1 MDQIPALVPP
11 SRVACPVP
19 GTGWYAPAMRRSI
32 LRTMML
38 VLTGLGGAC
47 TTNYPNQDPVGR
59 TFPTVTGED
68 LEQTSVT
75 LPTAYR
81 GAPALYLV
89 GYRQNTQ
96 FDLDRWTIGLLQADF
111 PCRIVEVPTIP
122 GLVPSLIK
130 GTIDDGMRSGIPK
143 EDWASVVTLYG
154 DAAKPVAEF
163 TGNANPRNGRILLL
177 DAEGTVVWFW
187 DQGFSARRVLEL
199 SKLAG
204 DLDS

>member
-1 MDQIPALVPP
+1 
-11 SRVACPVP
+11 
-19 GTGWYAPAMRRSI
+19 
-32 LRTMML
+32 MML

-59 TFPTVTGED
+59 MFPTVTGED

-75 LPTAYR
+75 LPSAYR

-154 DAAKPVAEF
+154 DAAKPVVEF

-177 DAEGTVVWFW
+177 DAEGKVVWFW

-199 SKLAG
+199 SRLAG

>member
-1 MDQIPALVPP
+1 MK
-11 SRVACPVP
+11 
-19 GTGWYAPAMRRSI
+19 RSL

-59 TFPTVTGED
+59 MFPTVTGED

-75 LPTAYR
+75 LPAAYR

-177 DAEGTVVWFW
+177 DAEGKVVWFW

>member
-19 GTGWYAPAMRRSI
+19 GRGWYAPAMRRSI

-154 DAAKPVAEF
+154 DAAKPVVEF

-199 SKLAG
+199 SRLAG